1 MKRDVDGILYEA
13 LVVALVGF
21 CAALT
26 ANHFSP
32 KGIKLTRNYFPSGE
46 PASGGEVAA
55 VPRSQTAT
63 TNSLAARLQSRNL
76 TMVGLAEA
84 EELYRDPR
92 HETEQVVFIDARS
105 RQFYEEGHVP
115 GAFHL
120 DHFYPETTLSEVLPV
135 VLSAEIIVVY
145 CNGGDCEDSEFTAV
159 FLREAGVPD
168 DRMRVYGGGMEEW
181 RLQGLPVE
189 LGHRRSGRMEA
200 P

>member
-1 MKRDVDGILYEA
+1 MKRDVDGIMYEA

-32 KGIKLTRNYFPSGE
+32 KGIKLTRDYFPSGE
-46 PASGGEVAA
+46 VASGSEATGVL
-55 VPRSQTAT
+55 RSQSAT
-63 TNSLAARLQSRNL
+63 TNSLAARLESRNL

-84 EELYRDPR
+84 EGFYRDPR

-105 RQFYEEGHVP
+105 RQLYEEGHVP

-120 DHFYPETTLSEVLPV
+120 DHFYPEATLSEVLPV
-135 VLSAEIIVVY
+135 VLAAEIIVVY

-159 FLREAGVPD
+159 FLRDAGVPN
-168 DRMRVYGGGMEEW
+168 DRVRVYAGGMEEW
-181 RLQGLPVE
+181 RQQGLPVE
-189 LGHRRSGRMEA
+189 LGHRRSGKMEA